1 MRTIL
6 VIGSTVRRANYKLE
20 EIYDS
25 LNKDEIKSY
34 YKSQNGSN
42 IIMLDG
48 TQYKTFTLNERTKGV
63 RWDCVYIDTSLS
75 LDLLNTIV
83 FPMGSPMSEIHWF

>member
-1 MRTIL
+1 MKTIL
-6 VIGSTVRRANYKLE
+6 VIGSTVRKANYKLE

-48 TQYKTFTLNERTKGV
+48 TQYKGFWIK
-63 RWDCVYIDTSLS
+63 WIY
-75 LDLLNTIV
+75 
-83 FPMGSPMSEIHWF
+83 

>member
-1 MRTIL
+1 MRIIL
-6 VIGSTVRRANYKLE
+6 VVGSTVRRANYKLE

-34 YKSQNGSN
+34 FKSQNGSN

-48 TQYKTFTLNERTKGV
+48 TQYKAFGLNECTKGI
-63 RWDCVYIDTSLS
+63 RWDCAYIDTSLS

-83 FPMGSPMSEIHWF
+83 FPMAKYTTEIHWF

>member
-6 VIGSTVRRANYKLE
+6 IVGSTVRRANYKLE
-20 EIYDS
+20 EIYNT

-34 YKSQNGSN
+34 HKSQNGSN

-48 TQYKTFTLNERTKGV
+48 TQYK
-63 RWDCVYIDTSLS
+63 
-75 LDLLNTIV
+75 V
-83 FPMGSPMSEIHWF
+83 FVFN

>member
-6 VIGSTVRRANYKLE
+6 VVGSTVRRANSKLE
-20 EIYDS
+20 EIYNT

-34 YKSQNGSN
+34 WKSENGSN

-48 TQYKTFTLNERTKGV
+48 TQYKVFGFNEYTRGI
-63 RWDCVYIDTSLS
+63 RWDFAYIDKSLS

-83 FPMGSPMSEIHWF
+83 FPMGSPMCEIYWF

>member
-6 VIGSTVRRANYKLE
+6 VIGSTVRKANHKLK

-34 YKSQNGSN
+34 WKSQNGSN

-48 TQYKTFTLNERTKGV
+48 TQYKAFGLNECTKCI
-63 RWDCVYIDTSLS
+63 RWDCAYIDTSLS

-83 FPMGSPMSEIHWF
+83 FPMAKYTTEIHWF

>member
-6 VIGSTVRRANYKLE
+6 VVGSTVRRANYKLE
-20 EIYDS
+20 EIYNT

-34 YKSQNGSN
+34 WKSENGSN

-48 TQYKTFTLNERTKGV
+48 TQYKVFGLKGMQ
-63 RWDCVYIDTSLS
+63 LS
-75 LDLLNTIV
+75 
-83 FPMGSPMSEIHWF
+83 E

>member
-6 VIGSTVRRANYKLE
+6 VVGSTVRRANSKLE

-34 YKSQNGSN
+34 FKSENGSN

-48 TQYKTFTLNERTKGV
+48 TQYKVFGLNEYTKGI
-63 RWDCVYIDTSLS
+63 RWDCAYIDKSLS
-75 LDLLNTIV
+75 LDLLDRVV
-83 FPMGSPMSEIHWF
+83 FPMAKYTTEIYWF

>member
-25 LNKDEIKSY
+25 LNKDKIKSY
-34 YKSQNGSN
+34 WKSHNSSN
-42 IIMLDG
+42 IIMVDG
-48 TQYKTFTLNERTKGV
+48 TQYKAFGLNGCIKGI
-63 RWDCVYIDTSLS
+63 RWDFAYIDKSLS

-83 FPMGSPMSEIHWF
+83 FPMGSPMCEIYWF

>member
-6 VIGSTVRRANYKLE
+6 VVGSTVRRANSKLE
-20 EIYDS
+20 EIYNT

-34 YKSQNGSN
+34 WKSENGSN

-48 TQYKTFTLNERTKGV
+48 TQYKIFGLNEYTKGI
-63 RWDCVYIDTSLS
+63 RWDCAYIDESLS
-75 LDLLNTIV
+75 LDLLDRVV
-83 FPMGSPMSEIHWF
+83 FPMAKYTTEIHWF

>member
-6 VIGSTVRRANYKLE
+6 VVGSTVRRANYKLE

-34 YKSQNGSN
+34 WKSKNGSN

-48 TQYKTFTLNERTKGV
+48 TQYKVFGLNEYTKGI
-63 RWDCVYIDTSLS
+63 RWDCAYIDKSLS

-83 FPMGSPMSEIHWF
+83 FPMGSPMCEIYWF

>member
-6 VIGSTVRRANYKLE
+6 IIGSTTRRANYKLE

-25 LNKDEIKSY
+25 LNKDEIRSY
-34 YKSQNGSN
+34 WKSQNGSN

-63 RWDCVYIDTSLS
+63 RWDCAYIDKSLS
-75 LDLLNTIV
+75 LDLLNNVV
-83 FPMGSPMSEIHWF
+83 FPMAKYTTEIHWF